1 MQVFPRVMHDT
12 SKKSMVWTIAM
23 IFKGMLVFVNTLGV
37 YDPGGENM
45 VCVPDPLPAL
55 DVPTEDG

>member
-1 MQVFPRVMHDT
+1 
-12 SKKSMVWTIAM
+12 M

-37 YDPGGENM
+37 DDSGGENM

-55 DVPTEDG
+55 DVPAEDG

>member
-1 MQVFPRVMHDT
+1 MHDT

-37 YDPGGENM
+37 FDPGGENM

-55 DVPTEDG
+55 DVPAEDG